1 MPLKKWSVVGLLSIG
16 MVIAYVDRAN
26 LSVVLATSQVRDAFH
41 LSDSSRGLL
50 NSAFFWTYALLQI
63 PAGWVVDRL
72 GVKRPY
78 AVAFLVW
85 TLISAVTGM
94 VNSVSQLLVLRLL
107 LGAGESICAPASLR
121 WIRWNCPEEQ
131 RGLAIGIYMA
141 GTKIGAAIGVPI
153 AAFLITAFSWRTMFV
168 ICGLA
173 GLVWLVGW
181 LFLANDEPAS
191 EAPAF
196 NENTGSAPD
205 FAGLLASRVTWGI
218 LLGTFSYGYFLYFCV
233 TWLPAY
239 LVEYRHLSFDSM
251 GYYALFSF
259 GGMAVCAILS
269 GWLAD
274 RMIRRGMDPARTR
287 KGFTILG
294 FVLASTEVFGA
305 LSSSQTVALFFT
317 VFSLGGLGLATANY
331 WALTQTLIPGRA
343 MGRIAGIQNCA
354 SNLGGV
360 AAPIVTGWLKQTSGG
375 YQAPMQAIW
384 IVLLIGI
391 ASYVFLVRQPAIPKT
406 QPQAAI

>member
-1 MPLKKWSVVGLLSIG
+1 
-16 MVIAYVDRAN
+16 
-26 LSVVLATSQVRDAFH
+26 
-41 LSDSSRGLL
+41 
-50 NSAFFWTYALLQI
+50 
-63 PAGWVVDRL
+63 
-72 GVKRPY
+72 
-78 AVAFLVW
+78 
-85 TLISAVTGM
+85 M

-107 LGAGESICAPASLR
+107 LGAGESICAPAAALDPLELPR
-121 WIRWNCPEEQ
+121 
-131 RGLAIGIYMA
+131 
-141 GTKIGAAIGVPI
+141 GTKGLSDRNLYGGNQNRSRNRRPHRRISNYSLLVAHHVCHLRPRRSGV
-153 AAFLITAFSWRTMFV
+153 ASR
-168 ICGLA
+168 LA
-173 GLVWLVGW
+173 
-181 LFLANDEPAS
+181 FLANDEPAS

-196 NENTGSAPD
+196 NENTATPD

-305 LSSSQTVALFFT
+305 LSSSQTVAC
-317 VFSLGGLGLATANY
+317 SLQCSRLEGLVSRPQITGLSRKHYSRSRHGPDCGNPK
-331 WALTQTLIPGRA
+331 LRIQPGRSRSSDCDWMA
-343 MGRIAGIQNCA
+343 
-354 SNLGGV
+354 
-360 AAPIVTGWLKQTSGG
+360 
-375 YQAPMQAIW
+375 
-384 IVLLIGI
+384 
-391 ASYVFLVRQPAIPKT
+391 
-406 QPQAAI
+406 

>member
-196 NENTGSAPD
+196 NENTAPD

-251 GYYALFSF
+251 SYYALFSF

-391 ASYVFLVRQPAIPKT
+391 ASYVFLVRPPAIPKT

>member
-1 MPLKKWSVVGLLSIG
+1 VG
-16 MVIAYVDRAN
+16 
-26 LSVVLATSQVRDAFH
+26 
-41 LSDSSRGLL
+41 DSSRGLL
-50 NSAFFWTYALLQI
+50 NSAFFWSYALLQI
-63 PAGWVVDRL
+63 PAGWVVDRF

-78 AVAFLVW
+78 TVAFLAW
-85 TLISAVTGM
+85 TLISAATGM

-121 WIRWNCPEEQ
+121 WIRWNCSEEQ
-131 RGLAIGIYMA
+131 RGLAVGIYMA
-141 GTKIGAAIGVPI
+141 GTKVGAAIGVPI
-153 AAFLITAFSWRTMFV
+153 AAFLITAFSWRIMFV

-173 GLVWLVGW
+173 GVGWLVGW
-181 LFLANDEPAS
+181 LLLVKNDSAQQTPTSKETAVAS
-191 EAPAF
+191 PGF
-196 NENTGSAPD
+196 VD
-205 FAGLLASRVTWGI
+205 LLTSRVTWGI

-239 LVEYRHLSFDSM
+239 FVEYRHLSLSSM
-251 GYYALFSF
+251 GYYTLFSF
-259 GGMAVCAILS
+259 GGMAAIAILS

-274 RMIRRGMDPARTR
+274 QMIRRGTDPTRTR

-305 LSSSQTVALFFT
+305 LSSSQTVALFFA
-317 VFSLGGLGLATANY
+317 VFSLAGLGLATANY
-331 WALTQTLIPGRA
+331 WALTQTIIPGRA

-360 AAPIVTGWLKQTSGG
+360 VAPILTGWLKQTSGG
-375 YQAPMQAIW
+375 YQVPMQAIW

-391 ASYVFLVRQPAIPKT
+391 ASYVFLVRPPPTSRMQSE
-406 QPQAAI
+406 AAA